1 MTKKLRVLELS
12 GTPFEMGYKH
22 GRAFKEDIVA
32 FTHERVKLSGDP
44 KWSGRDLSRR
54 EVLALAEACVEEH
67 ERYAPHLLDELR
79 GIGEAT
85 GLSLAELIIV
95 GGFTDFVDLVYST
108 HASKVPA
115 HAGADNCTAFL
126 VPDEMSATKQGFYG
140 QTWDMH
146 DSATPHVVMLRGK
159 PENKPEFLAFTT
171 VGCVGMIGMNS
182 EGVAIGINNLGGA
195 DGQVGVTWPFVIRKA
210 LEQKNTDDALACIT
224 DAKLA
229 GAHNYLLMDKT
240 GKGYNVEAM
249 PTQTHITEL
258 GDEPLVHTNHCLTSS
273 TCSVER
279 TREPTSQASSEARLQ
294 RGHDLLAKGN
304 ITEEDLKAVTRDPD
318 AICVTSKP
326 PHHVESC
333 GAAIMRPATGEFW
346 AVWGLPSENEYEHLN
361 FGRESTEYSSFEK

>member
-22 GRAFKEDIVA
+22 GQAFKEDIVA

-44 KWSGRDLSRR
+44 KWSGQDLSRQ
-54 EVLALAEACVEEH
+54 EVLALAKACVDEH
-67 ERYAPHLLDELR
+67 ERYAPHSLDELR

-85 GLSLAELIIV
+85 GLSLAELVIV

-108 HASKVPA
+108 HSSKVPA

-126 VPDEMSATKQGFYG
+126 VPNEVSATQKGFYG

-159 PENKPEFLAFTT
+159 PESKPEFLAFTT

-210 LEQKNTDDALACIT
+210 LEQSTADDALACIT

-229 GAHNYLLMDKT
+229 GAHNYLLMDRT

-258 GDEPLVHTNHCLTSS
+258 SDEPLVHTNHCLTSS

-279 TREPTSQASSEARLQ
+279 TREPTSQASSEARLT
-294 RGHDLLAKGN
+294 RGHDLLSKGN
-304 ITEEDLKAVTRDPD
+304 LTEEDLQAATRDPD

-346 AVWGLPSENEYEHLN
+346 AVWGLPSENEYERL
-361 FGRESTEYSSFEK
+361 KV

>member
-12 GTPFEMGYKH
+12 GTSFEMGYKH
-22 GRAFKEDIVA
+22 GQAFKEDIVE
-32 FTHERVKLSGDP
+32 FTRERVKLSGDA
-44 KWSGRDLSRR
+44 KWSGQDLSRQ
-54 EVLALAEACVEEH
+54 EVLALAEACVDEH

-79 GIGEAT
+79 GVGEAT
-85 GLSLAELIIV
+85 GLSLAELVIV
-95 GGFTDFVDLVYST
+95 GGFTDFVDLVYNAHS
-108 HASKVPA
+108 SKVPA
-115 HAGADNCTAFL
+115 HAGADNCTSFL
-126 VPDEMSATKQGFYG
+126 VPNSASANQRGFYG

-159 PENKPEFLAFTT
+159 LEGKPEFLAFTT

-210 LEQKNTDDALACIT
+210 LEQSTADDALACIT
-224 DAKLA
+224 DVKLA

-240 GKGYNVEAM
+240 GRGYNVEAM
-249 PTQTHITEL
+249 PTRTHITEL

-273 TCSVER
+273 TRGVER
-279 TREPTSQASSEARLQ
+279 TREETSQASSEARLQ
-294 RGHDLLAKGN
+294 RGHNLLAKGD

-346 AVWGLPSENEYEHLN
+346 AVWGLPSENEYERL
-361 FGRESTEYSSFEK
+361 KV